1 MTGARRALGAR
12 GEELAARW
20 YVERGYE
27 IVDRNWRCRHGEID
41 IVAVRGRV
49 LVVCEVKTRTSDAF
63 GSPAEAV
70 TPDKRRRLRRVAM
83 AWLDG
88 HDARGRVL
96 RFDVAAVVGNAVT
109 VIEGA
114 F

>member
-20 YVERGYE
+20 YVERGYA
-27 IVDRNWRCRHGEID
+27 IVARNWRCRDGEID
-41 IVAVRGRV
+41 IVATRGPV

-63 GSPAEAV
+63 GSPAAAV
-70 TPDKRRRLRRVAM
+70 TVTKQRRLRRLALTWIDVHGAQ
-83 AWLDG
+83 
-88 HDARGRVL
+88 ARRL
-96 RFDVAAVVGNAVT
+96 RFDVAAVVGSTVT

>member
-1 MTGARRALGAR
+1 MSDARRALGAR

-27 IVDRNWRCRHGEID
+27 IVDRNWRCRDGEID
-41 IVAVRGRV
+41 IVAARGPV

-63 GSPAEAV
+63 GSPASAV
-70 TPDKRRRLRRVAM
+70 TPAKQRRLRRLAM
-83 AWLDG
+83 AWLDQHG
-88 HDARGRVL
+88 PGARRL
-96 RFDVAAVVGNAVT
+96 RFDVAAVVGSTVT